1 MTQPP
6 AAEAGSTLQL
16 ESRSYEFVPLE
27 ERHGRTRS
35 LFSLWF
41 GEQLS
46 SFALV
51 TGALAVSL
59 GLDFWWAIAAIVL
72 GNLIGATMMAGHS
85 AQGPV
90 LGLPQMIQ
98 SRAQFGFYGTLL
110 PLALTWVMYVAYS
123 AVAVVI
129 AGQGFQSV
137 FGGSLSLWIAVS
149 VVPILVLAI
158 VGYDM
163 IHSSIKY
170 VGWVMGALF
179 VVVAVLLVRHGVS
192 MNQLGHGGF
201 SWTAFLGATSLF
213 VTWQLTYAPYVSD
226 YSRYLPP
233 DKTKGAFW
241 FTYVGTVG
249 GSVLVMVL
257 GAAVASLAPRADVVQ
272 TVRGL
277 GGGTGGAVIGVLLA
291 LGLITVNSTNI
302 YGGTIS
308 TLTFLQHFR
317 DIRSTV
323 AKRVAAALMIGA
335 LAVLAGIAGS
345 ADFVNNLVSYL
356 NIVLYFM
363 IPWTTVNL
371 IDFYVI
377 HRGSYR
383 TEDFF
388 SKNGTFGRW
397 GMPAITTYLVTFLIE
412 LPFIHTSVYE
422 GPLARSLGGVD
433 LAWVVGPLVSV
444 PLYLLLAKRKLRLRQ
459 LSGQVPEPSSGE
471 PLDDPS
477 AAGRQEAGHPR

>member
-1 MTQPP
+1 MTQPSTV
-6 AAEAGSTLQL
+6 ETGSTLQP

-27 ERHGRTRS
+27 ERHGQTRN

-59 GLDFWWAIAAIVL
+59 GLNFWWSVVAIVL
-72 GNLIGATMMAGHS
+72 GNLIGALMMAGHS

-90 LGLPQMIQ
+90 LGLPQLIQ

-110 PLALTWVMYVAYS
+110 PLTITWAMYVAFS

-149 VVPILVLAI
+149 VVPILALAI

-170 VGWVMGALF
+170 VGWIMGALF
-179 VVVAVLLVRHGVS
+179 VVVTVLLLRHGVS
-192 MNQLGHGGF
+192 SSQLNHGDF
-201 SWTAFLGATSLF
+201 SWATFLGATSLF

-226 YSRYLPP
+226 YSRYLPQ
-233 DKTKGAFW
+233 DAKKGAFW
-241 FTYVGTVG
+241 YTYLGTVG
-249 GSVLVMVL
+249 GAVLVMVL
-257 GAAVASLAPRADVVQ
+257 GAAVACLAPSADVVQ
-272 TVRGL
+272 TVREL
-277 GGGTGGAVIGVLLA
+277 GGGTGGGIIVVMLA
-291 LGLITVNSTNI
+291 IGLIIVNSTNI

-308 TLTFLQHFR
+308 TLTILQHFR
-317 DIRSTV
+317 DIKSTV
-323 AKRVAAALMIGA
+323 AKRAAAALLIGG

-345 ADFVNNLVSYL
+345 ADFVNNLVNYL
-356 NIVLYFM
+356 NFVLYFM
-363 IPWTTVNL
+363 IPWTTINL
-371 IDFYVI
+371 VDFYVI
-377 HRGSYR
+377 HHGSYR

-388 SKNGTFGRW
+388 SKNGAFGLW
-397 GMPAITTYLVTFLIE
+397 GVPAIATYLITFAIE
-412 LPFIHTSVYE
+412 VPFIDTTVYQ
-422 GPLARSLGGVD
+422 GPIAHAMGGVD
-433 LAWVVGPLVSV
+433 LAWLVGPVVSI
-444 PLYLLLAKRKLRLRQ
+444 PLYLVLVKRRPGVRN
-459 LSGQVPEPSSGE
+459 LSMPT
-471 PLDDPS
+471 
-477 AAGRQEAGHPR
+477 AAELFDGGPVAEAQGAEQPK